1 MTTTATMD
9 TTPTME
15 STPTDRRMS
24 ERRAQ
29 RGAFTAGE
37 ARRSEERRSEERRRN
52 ERRALVRRRC
62 PRIHTELWAEELRG
76 EACYFRRVANLSEG
90 GLFFDVALPID
101 IGASVTLRLKLPG
114 DASSVEARGRVAR
127 VGTGHG
133 LGMGIAFTS
142 FEGDGRQ
149 RVSEYVR
156 TVAAA
161 F

>member
-1 MTTTATMD
+1 
-9 TTPTME
+9 ME
-15 STPTDRRMS
+15 TTPTDRRMS

-29 RGAFTAGE
+29 RGAVTAGE
-37 ARRSEERRSEERRRN
+37 
-52 ERRALVRRRC
+52 ERRARSGGARRGGETSDAPWSGAGAPGYTPSSG
-62 PRIHTELWAEELRG
+62 PRSCAARP
-76 EACYFRRVANLSEG
+76 AYFRRVANLSEG
-90 GLFFDVALPID
+90 GLFFDVSLPID
-101 IGASVTLRLKLPG
+101 VGAPVTLRLKLPG

-149 RVSEYVR
+149 RISEYVR

-161 F
+161 L